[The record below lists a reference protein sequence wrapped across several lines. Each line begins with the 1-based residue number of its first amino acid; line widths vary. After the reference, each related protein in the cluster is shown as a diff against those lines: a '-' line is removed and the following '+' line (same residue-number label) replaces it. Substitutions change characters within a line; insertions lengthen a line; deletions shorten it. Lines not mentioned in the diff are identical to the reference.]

1 MSKKIV
7 LTIDLQDNV
16 EANTIIETINGE
28 VLCRLE
34 DDDKLITGWEWIY

>member
-1 MSKKIV
+1 MSRKIV

-16 EANTIIETINGE
+16 EADTIIETINGE

>member
-7 LTIDLQDNV
+7 LTIELADST
-16 EANTIIETINGE
+16 EADDIIETLNAE

>member
-7 LTIDLQDNV
+7 LTIELQDNT
-16 EANTIIETINGE
+16 EPDTIIETVNAE

-34 DDDKLITGWEWIY
+34 DDDKLITRWEWIY

>member
-7 LTIDLQDNV
+7 LTIELQDNT
-16 EANTIIETINGE
+16 EPDTILETINAE

-34 DDDKLITGWEWIY
+34 DDEKLITGWEWIY

>member
-7 LTIDLQDNV
+7 LTITLADNI
-16 EANTIIETINGE
+16 EADTIIETLNAE

-34 DDDKLITGWEWIY
+34 DDDKFITGWEWIY

>member
-1 MSKKIV
+1 MNRKIV
-7 LTIDLQDNV
+7 LTIELEDNV
-16 EANTIIETINGE
+16 EADTIIETLNAE

>member
-7 LTIDLQDNV
+7 LTIELQNNTEPD
-16 EANTIIETINGE
+16 TIIETINAE